1 MLQEKIRLKLH
12 DFKAGENMDDLS
24 IVICTINRNK
34 YLNNLLNYLKN
45 KLNNKISIII
55 VDDGSTDGTENTVKY
70 YADKMRISYIY
81 QKKEEYSSPAHA
93 RNVGWKSADAKYI
106 SFTDP
111 EIVIPPNTIQLC
123 YDYHQANPK
132 SITALKPIMMDEAE
146 TEVFFS
152 LSEPYEWL
160 YNRKEFSDS
169 ENIQIQNRKSW
180 RDNHFSMMP
189 KQALVDVDGVN
200 ENFTSWGFE
209 GIDLIER
216 IIEKGY
222 QLYNFKGVY
231 VYHLWHS
238 VNRNMDLANQQ
249 RKVYGVKNCGLTD

>member
-1 MLQEKIRLKLH
+1 
-12 DFKAGENMDDLS
+12 
-24 IVICTINRNK
+24 
-34 YLNNLLNYLKN
+34 
-45 KLNNKISIII
+45 
-55 VDDGSTDGTENTVKY
+55 
-70 YADKMRISYIY
+70 
-81 QKKEEYSSPAHA
+81 
-93 RNVGWKSADAKYI
+93 
-106 SFTDP
+106 
-111 EIVIPPNTIQLC
+111 
-123 YDYHQANPK
+123 
-132 SITALKPIMMDEAE
+132 MMDEAE

-160 YNRKEFSDS
+160 YNRQDFSDS